1 MREKLKT
8 FGLNPEKLVALMRIV
23 SDNCGAYNQMSP
35 EQKKSELLYDQLR
48 EALLTDLTVSG
59 GVPIIPDDLSD
70 VLRLQ
75 GSKSIREILQNQES
89 DILIIKKIKDYY
101 SKLSED
107 TDSII
112 ERDVAIVIYYT
123 AIASAMVF
131 HNEKISKL
139 SYRRLERS
147 FSSLISKSW
156 ISTELIKLFAEAQ
169 KLCQSA
175 SMVQKVVDQS
185 QDKISKDPTT

>member
-1 MREKLKT
+1 MSEKPKT
-8 FGLNPEKLVALMRIV
+8 FGLDPEKLVDLMRIV
-23 SDNCGAYNQMSP
+23 SDTCDSDNQGSP

-59 GVPIIPDDLSD
+59 GVPVISDDLTD

-75 GSKSIREILQNQES
+75 GSKPIREILQNQDS
-89 DILIIKKIKDYY
+89 DIHMIKKIKEYY

-123 AIASAMVF
+123 AIAGAMVF

-156 ISTELIKLFAEAQ
+156 ISTELINLFAEAQ
-169 KLCQSA
+169 KLCRTP
-175 SMVQKVVDQS
+175 SMVQKVLDQS
-185 QDKISKDPTT
+185 ADNISKDSTA